1 MASPALQRGRFSC
14 PNGCYVVTTVTSRRT
29 RLFAD
34 AANAQEMIR
43 WIQGSDAEGRTW
55 SHAWVVMPDH
65 VHWMF
70 QIRETSLETIVRT
83 TKSRAAKAI
92 NAMHSTRGAI
102 WQPGYYDQYQRD
114 EGQWLA
120 QAKYILENPVRAGLA
135 STVGEYP
142 FAWCR
147 WP

>member
-14 PNGCYVVTTVTSRRT
+14 PNGCYLITTVTSRRA
-29 RLFAD
+29 RLFEAPES
-34 AANAQEMIR
+34 ALEMIR
-43 WIQGSDAEGRTW
+43 WLRSSDDDGRTW

-83 TKSRAAKAI
+83 TKSCAAKAI
-92 NAMHSTRGAI
+92 NVLNGTRGAV

-114 EGQWLA
+114 ERQWLS
-120 QAKYILENPVRAGLA
+120 QAKYILENPVRAGL
-135 STVGEYP
+135 SKSVGEYP
-142 FAWCR
+142 HTWCR

>member
-14 PNGCYVVTTVTSRRT
+14 LNACYVVTTVTAHRT

-34 AANAQEMIR
+34 PVNAQEMIR
-43 WIQGSDAEGRTW
+43 WLQASDGEGRTW
-55 SHAWVVMPDH
+55 SHAWAVMPDH

-70 QIRETSLETIVRT
+70 QIRATSLATIVRT

-92 NAMHSTRGAI
+92 NAMNGTSGAI
-102 WQPGYYDQYQRD
+102 WQPGYYDQLQRD
-114 EGQWLA
+114 ERQWLA
-120 QAKYILENPVRAGLA
+120 EANYILENPVRAGLA
-135 STVGEYP
+135 NSVGEYP
-142 FAWCR
+142 FTWCR